1 MAKKGKKKT
10 AIAAGR
16 GQAPKS
22 SQTQKLPVPKKVLTK
37 GGKLTSTGKK
47 IALDFTNAFMLNGFM
62 LAAAFFNVVSTYE
75 GINVPDEQTQK
86 DVLIKNLYNA
96 THKGSKILYR
106 LWQVCRFSLS
116 KDDLEMNYNKALRA
130 GKKINFNEMTGGDK
144 LLYIKLMIETDI
156 VNPPS
161 KERPKKKQKKRTDND
176 DNNNN
181 NNSSR
186 GSAPVAMNLEAPQRK
201 KLRKPKLF
209 GKLSQVNSGKSTI
222 FEKALNGIKSLGVQ
236 SVINSMYVASFLF
249 PGLNYGTFQTDTE
262 EINDGHSTMV
272 NTIVEDDEGAK
283 HVVRSS
289 TLFNVDKGLV
299 TGGTAK
305 PTLHFKKP
313 GKLVNE
319 LGEFT
324 IQDDLDYNKAMQSTV
339 FNSDEN
345 SVMFNLFYIMV
356 NVLMKYCVVEG
367 RNGVMPMNLEFNSAE
382 AILKFNVGLQ
392 NLMQNIKIIAPTMNL
407 ADVLKDVFRIDILPN
422 CLGAGSN
429 AVRPENMSDFY
440 QACKMGTSN
449 GLDGSIFYS
458 IWSLFRLN
466 KLSIYTHKDPNA
478 SKMEHLQ
485 HFFFNDVFV
494 VFVENLKLAVDL
506 KEFIPSVRTIFD
518 IFITSFNTVREDY
531 ATKLAEEQMK
541 TKKNTEA
548 GLSRTKSTERV
559 AKNSK
564 SWMGIIMDFCRLQLF
579 KTLCDV
585 VQFDAVEHPNNNS
598 AETGVNGSKRGTN
611 KQSNPWHQ
619 SGISRAEMVD
629 VVTGA
634 PTMLYAHEAKRWHIG
649 FKLDKQLCPKVES
662 LYGDRKLGLFSGFSS
677 FFSKEAMNGDTARMS
692 VNFLWKAMIHKLYF
706 TRVYLSGREM
716 VKSKPVK
723 VNGVLVKQLKGC
735 YGYPKILFTK
745 NPGNNNN
752 NNEYGGY
759 VCDRQGQVPHL
770 KEKKMVI
777 DGDVVLVNMSMSS
790 WYLGQYK
797 KGKATDEYWEAVNNK
812 TLKGKERN
820 EARKKLMAF
829 SGAPDRIRGAISML
843 RAFSEQPLE
852 SMEIPTVKSG
862 LSDATAHLV
871 GHASHIG
878 RVFPDMLKHLKDS
891 SELVR
896 KNGNGIWMKPVSMM
910 SMIVQLI
917 ILAMTVLDMEI
928 GPEVFAVLYPNNS
941 PVSKYGKD
949 HSWHL
954 AHEKHIT
961 DLFTLM
967 VKVFVIKAPYTAAL
981 FAPFE
986 TLKQLFKSHLGLNI
1000 QPYKTPLHTG
1010 SGSSSMMMTP
1020 KTVTTTRPTADTKA
1034 DRRYYINAMMNK
1046 LRQLFDEAVKVHNNS
1061 NGGRVKALR
1070 VVVKPSTIHQHLLK
1084 GNDAPVV
1091 VEDIQASL
1099 QAEWGNVNKKDLL
1112 DHKQMEEAAAKENA
1126 LDEDMFDM
1134 EDLDDFDSDDD
1145 DL

>member
-1 MAKKGKKKT
+1 MGKRKNTVKKTVKRKKT
-10 AIAAGR
+10 AIAAG
-16 GQAPKS
+16 GAQAPKS
-22 SQTQKLPVPKKVLTK
+22 SEPLPKLTK
-37 GGKLTSTGKK
+37 SGKLTTAGKK
-47 IALDFTNAFMLNGFM
+47 IASDFTNAILLTGFM
-62 LAAAFFNVVSTYE
+62 LATAFFNVVATYE
-75 GINVPDEQTQK
+75 GINVPDEETQK
-86 DVLIKNLYNA
+86 DEMIKGLYNA
-96 THKGSKILYR
+96 TYKGSQLLHR
-106 LWQVCRFSLS
+106 LWSMFMFALQKENLAKNYKEVLRVKKQIPF
-116 KDDLEMNYNKALRA
+116 KDMTAGDRMLYKKFMLEN
-130 GKKINFNEMTGGDK
+130 G
-144 LLYIKLMIETDI
+144 I
-156 VNPPS
+156 VQPISGNN
-161 KERPKKKQKKRTDND
+161 KKKKKNKKNKTSTDDN

-181 NNSSR
+181 NASSSK
-186 GSAPVAMNLEAPQRK
+186 SAPVAMNLEAPQRK
-201 KLRKPKLF
+201 KLRKPRLF
-209 GKLSQVNSGKSTI
+209 GKLSQPNSGKSTI

-236 SVINSMYVASFLF
+236 SVITSMYIASFLF
-249 PGLNYGTFQTDTE
+249 PGLNYGTFETDTE
-262 EINDGHSTMV
+262 EINDGQSTIV
-272 NTIVEDDEGAK
+272 NTIVDDDEGSK
-283 HVVRSS
+283 HAVRSS
-289 TLFNVDKGLV
+289 TFFNVDEGKV

-305 PTLHFKKP
+305 PSLHFKKP

-319 LGEFT
+319 LGEFP
-324 IQDDLDYNKAMQSTV
+324 IQSDSDYNKAMRDTV

-345 SVMFNLFYIMV
+345 GVMFNLFYIMI
-356 NVLMKYCVVEG
+356 NVLMKYCVEEE

-429 AVRPENMSDFY
+429 ATRPENMSEFY

-466 KLSIYTHKDPNA
+466 KLSIYTHKDDNA
-478 SKMEHLQ
+478 SKMENLQ

-494 VFVENLKLAVDL
+494 VFVENLKQAVDVE
-506 KEFIPSVRTIFD
+506 EFIPSVRTLFD
-518 IFITSFNTVREDY
+518 IFITSFNTVKEDY
-531 ATKLAEEQMK
+531 ATKLAEEK
-541 TKKNTEA
+541 EKKERAKRT
-548 GLSRTKSTERV
+548 GLSRKESAERSN
-559 AKNSK
+559 KNIK
-564 SWMGIIMDFCRLQLF
+564 GFMGIVMDFCRLQLF

-598 AETGVNGSKRGTN
+598 AETGVAGSRRGTN

-634 PTMLYAHEAKRWHIG
+634 PTMLYWHEAKRWHIG

-662 LYGDRKLGLFSGFSS
+662 LYGDRKLGLFAGFSS

-692 VNFLWKAMIHKLYF
+692 VNFLWKASIHKLYF
-706 TRVYLSGREM
+706 FRVYLSGREM

-723 VNGVLVKQLKGC
+723 AANGVLVKQLKGC

-759 VCDRQGQVPHL
+759 VCDRQGQVPHP
-770 KEKKMVI
+770 KVKKMVI
-777 DGDVVLVNMSMSS
+777 DDEVVLVNMSMSS

-797 KGKATDEYWEAVNNK
+797 EGKATDEYWEAVNNK

-829 SGAPDRIRGAISML
+829 GGAPDRARGCISTL
-843 RAFSEQPLE
+843 RAFSEQALE

-862 LSDATAHLV
+862 LSDATSHLV
-871 GHASHIG
+871 GHSANMPRVLGSDMYEYLRG
-878 RVFPDMLKHLKDS
+878 RSDLKK
-891 SELVR
+891 
-896 KNGNGIWMKPVSMM
+896 KNGIWMKPVSMM

-928 GPEVFAVLYPNNS
+928 GPEVYAVLYPNNS

-949 HSWHL
+949 HTWHL
-954 AHEKHIT
+954 VHEKHIK

-967 VKVFVIKAPYTAAL
+967 VEVFVEKAPYTAAL

-1000 QPYKTPLHTG
+1000 QPYKPPG
-1010 SGSSSMMMTP
+1010 SGSNSSS
-1020 KTVTTTRPTADTKA
+1020 TTTTTADTET
-1034 DRRYYINAMMNK
+1034 DRRYYIDAMIGK

-1061 NGGRVKALR
+1061 NGGRVKAPR
-1070 VVVKPSTIHQHLLK
+1070 VVVKPSTVHQHLLK

-1091 VEDIQASL
+1091 MEDIQALGLAL
-1099 QAEWGNVNKKDLL
+1099 QKGWGNVDKKDFV
-1112 DHKQMEEAAAKENA
+1112 DHKQMEKEAAKENA

-1134 EDLDDFDSDDD
+1134 EDLDDFEFDDE